1 MNENSDQ
8 VVLLDMGGGTIDAAC
23 LKFLEDG
30 IMSET
35 HRRDGL
41 KIGGIAVD
49 QEFEALLSD
58 IFGDS
63 VIHDFQEKFR
73 LNKNCTFFILF
84 KHQK

>member
-1 MNENSDQ
+1 
-8 VVLLDMGGGTIDAAC
+8 MGGGTIDAAC

-35 HRRDGL
+35 HHRDGL

-49 QEFEALLSD
+49 QAFEALLSD

-63 VIHDFQEKFR
+63 VIHDFQEKFQIKQK
-73 LNKNCTFFILF
+73 LHFFILF
-84 KHQK
+84 VQTPKNK